1 MKTEPESEIGSEIT
15 SSRTSLGLK
24 ENIEGFLCYT
34 LTWLTGL
41 IFFVLETKNRFVRFH
56 AMQSFLTFTILS
68 IVLSALQTFFGVDK
82 FIDYFLINL
91 NPPLLPYLFL
101 HNPVTIYDQLID
113 GLLVLS
119 LIPFLLW
126 LFLIYTAYK
135 GMRYRLPIIGD
146 LAEKI
151 VGNVYNP

>member
-1 MKTEPESEIGSEIT
+1 MKVGQESEIL
-15 SSRTSLGLK
+15 SSKTSLGLR
-24 ENIEGFLCYT
+24 ENIEGCLCYT

-41 IFFVLETKNRFVRFH
+41 VFFVLETKSRFVRFH
-56 AMQSFLTFTILS
+56 AMQSFLTFA
-68 IVLSALQTFFGVDK
+68 VLSMLISILQTSFGVDR

-91 NPPLLPYLFL
+91 NPLLLPYLFL
-101 HNPVTIYDQLID
+101 HNPVMFYSQLLD

-126 LFLIYTAYK
+126 LFLIYAAYR
-135 GMRYRLPIIGD
+135 GIRYRLPLTGD

-151 VGNVYNP
+151 VGDVYKP